1 MCSGPI
7 RLAVECQAHDADLIK
22 YLFKF
27 NSYVTADYSTLLQYL
42 RTLYTQHA
50 PQVYYLHV

>member
-1 MCSGPI
+1 MCSRPT
-7 RLAVECQAHDADLIK
+7 RLAVECQAHDTDLIK
-22 YLFKF
+22 YLFKI
-27 NSYVTADYSTLLQYL
+27 NNYVTADYSSPLQYL